1 MTEKNGTSP
10 SRQVKEMYAQGIVN
24 LFPNLRDPFSKNGYE
39 HFYDS
44 NSGTGYLSWRITTI
58 QRCSAKERRSSFG
71 ALAEEP
77 SDEDKSGGPTVGRV
91 TQFIPEIVLSED
103 ECKEA
108 MSLMKHSADVDMV
121 IKKMKLTFAHRH
133 NTVLDPQ
140 QSSNILSYFPRFK
153 DIKGLV
159 EQDFVLM
166 FGEDVSGK
174 FLEKWPTTFK
184 KKIIQQCRKLPSI
197 TELEKLLMAADPP
210 EDGAEVNVD
219 FGWDN
224 DLSSILL
231 LLHLIPP
238 TALGRKRPGKVSAS
252 RAEKH
257 LVVFK
262 KTGTS
267 IQEHLDTITT
277 STQPY
282 LLAVGVRKNTI
293 HQFFIILDKDAIP
306 CRSHSSLGAFDELFK
321 AHFVF
326 TTSYHTMLHNMYTFI
341 QTTLYNIDVGKVKES
356 PRVAEI
362 RTRLLL

>member
-1 MTEKNGTSP
+1 MSP
-10 SRQVKEMYAQGIVN
+10 YC
-24 LFPNLRDPFSKNGYE
+24 L
-39 HFYDS
+39 
-44 NSGTGYLSWRITTI
+44 
-58 QRCSAKERRSSFG
+58 
-71 ALAEEP
+71 ALAEGP
-77 SDEDKSGGPTVGRV
+77 SDEDKSGGPTVGQV

-121 IKKMKLTFAHRH
+121 IKEMKLTFAHRH
-133 NTVLDPQ
+133 NMVLDPQ

-153 DIKGLV
+153 DIKGL
-159 EQDFVLM
+159 
-166 FGEDVSGK
+166 
-174 FLEKWPTTFK
+174 
-184 KKIIQQCRKLPSI
+184 IIEQCRKLPSI

-282 LLAVGVRKNTI
+282 LLAVGVHNSR
-293 HQFFIILDKDAIP
+293 QE
-306 CRSHSSLGAFDELFK
+306 C
-321 AHFVF
+321 
-326 TTSYHTMLHNMYTFI
+326 HTL
-341 QTTLYNIDVGKVKES
+341 QVTLLS
-356 PRVAEI
+356 WCF
-362 RTRLLL
+362 